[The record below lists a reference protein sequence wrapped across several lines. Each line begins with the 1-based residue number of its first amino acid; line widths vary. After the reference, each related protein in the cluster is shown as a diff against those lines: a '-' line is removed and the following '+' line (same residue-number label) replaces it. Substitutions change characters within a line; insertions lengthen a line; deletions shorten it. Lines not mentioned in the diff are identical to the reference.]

1 MKTILFDFDGVIH
14 NHSTNDWKGIDI
26 IEGQPVEGIKDCIK
40 NLRKTYKIVVYS
52 SRCIETRGI
61 EAIRAWLESQGIEV
75 DGITKD
81 KLSYASM
88 IVDDRAIN
96 FNGDCKK
103 LIGDIEN
110 FKIWTNK

>member
-1 MKTILFDFDGVIH
+1 MKTILMDFDGVIH
-14 NHSTNDWKGIDI
+14 DHSSNKWKAIDI
-26 IEGQPVEGIKDCIK
+26 IEGQPVEGIKECIK
-40 NLRKTYKIVVYS
+40 NLRATYKIVVYS
-52 SRCIETRGI
+52 SRCIEPKGI
-61 EAIRAWLESQGIEV
+61 EAIKVWVDKNDIEV

-96 FNGDCKK
+96 FNGDCNK